1 MLLKINIM
9 KQNEVVDTSKI
20 INNKVTLSESSNS
33 KAEIVFLIKNIV
45 RLKLI
50 MDIPIGKYYSLKKII
65 KKYSMNYS

>member
-65 KKYSMNYS
+65 K

>member
-1 MLLKINIM
+1 M

-65 KKYSMNYS
+65 K